1 MWWCVTST
9 VCCGGG
15 MLDTKVGILY
25 RGYMLILGRYMH
37 PQKNCVINT
46 LVCPQKRWLR
56 LIHIVMTP
64 LRLTSQNFK
73 ISSPQNLNLKVSK
86 LKITKSQVLK
96 LQAQNLKSQNFKI
109 SNLRISNLKISKS
122 QISQFKNLNHN
133 SQIWWMSWRNYFYP

>member
-1 MWWCVTST
+1 
-9 VCCGGG
+9 

-46 LVCPQKRWLR
+46 LVCPQK
-56 LIHIVMTP
+56 T
-64 LRLTSQNFK
+64 LTAFNTYSYDSSTVDISKFQNLK
-73 ISSPQNLNLKVSK
+73 SQNLNLKVSK
-86 LKITKSQVLK
+86 IKIIKSQVLK

-122 QISQFKNLNHN
+122 QISKSQFPDLMNVLKKLFLPLGYSVVFAIKFLN
-133 SQIWWMSWRNYFYP
+133 QD